1 MIRQNAVQE
10 TVSPA
15 FDMTSVGASC
25 IRLACQ
31 QTICDGRAGR
41 MQDAPTHASS
51 RLSETAPQGENGL
64 KSSATGMATDE
75 VTEMATGM
83 AEHAWHAACS

>member
-15 FDMTSVGASC
+15 FDMKS
-25 IRLACQ
+25 
-31 QTICDGRAGR
+31 
-41 MQDAPTHASS
+41 HASS

-64 KSSATGMATDE
+64 KASATGMATGV
-75 VTEMATGM
+75 VTGVVTGMATGM
-83 AEHAWHAACS
+83 VNHAWHAGRS

>member
-1 MIRQNAVQE
+1 MIGQNAVQE
-10 TVSPA
+10 TISRA
-15 FDMTSVGASC
+15 FDIESVGASC

-64 KSSATGMATDE
+64 KASATGMATGV
-75 VTEMATGM
+75 VTGMATGM
-83 AEHAWHAACS
+83 ADRA